1 MKVKIDRQSAAKAIT
16 KHEVSKMA
24 RRIQQN
30 IINESA
36 RRYDMRQRNAAL
48 TAANEAL
55 ADALSRALGGR
66 DRVFLPR
73 RRDDHAEFSVELTI
87 GDDFLIRRRK

>member
-1 MKVKIDRQSAAKAIT
+1 MPKDNIT
-16 KHEVSKMA
+16 ETDIIAYQA
-24 RRIQQN
+24 RKLAEMERELN
-30 IINESA
+30 
-36 RRYDMRQRNAAL
+36 DMRQRNAAL
-48 TAANEAL
+48 AATNEAL

-87 GDDFLIRRRK
+87 GDDLLIIRR

>member
-1 MKVKIDRQSAAKAIT
+1 MKDSITSNDIIAYQAKKLA
-16 KHEVSKMA
+16 ELE
-24 RRIQQN
+24 RELN
-30 IINESA
+30 
-36 RRYDMRQRNAAL
+36 DMRQKNAAL
-48 TAANEAL
+48 AATNEAL

>member
-1 MKVKIDRQSAAKAIT
+1 MSETIT
-16 KHEVSKMA
+16 KSD
-24 RRIQQN
+24 
-30 IINESA
+30 IIAYQAKKLAEMERELN
-36 RRYDMRQRNAAL
+36 DMRQRNAAL

-73 RRDDHAEFSVELTI
+73 RRDSHAEFTVELTLD
-87 GDDFLIRRRK
+87 DDFLIRRRK

>member
-1 MKVKIDRQSAAKAIT
+1 MSETIT
-16 KHEVSKMA
+16 KTD
-24 RRIQQN
+24 
-30 IINESA
+30 IIAYQAKKLAEMEREIN
-36 RRYDMRQRNAAL
+36 DMRQRNAAL

-73 RRDDHAEFSVELTI
+73 RRDDHAEFFVELTI
-87 GDDFLIRRRK
+87 DDDYLIRRRK

>member
-1 MKVKIDRQSAAKAIT
+1 MPETNTVTETDIIAYQ
-16 KHEVSKMA
+16 A
-24 RRIQQN
+24 RKLAEYERELN
-30 IINESA
+30 
-36 RRYDMRQRNAAL
+36 DMRQKNAAL

-73 RRDDHAEFSVELTI
+73 RRDSHAEFSVELTLD
-87 GDDFLIRRRK
+87 DDFLIRRRK

>member
-1 MKVKIDRQSAAKAIT
+1 MSETIT
-16 KHEVSKMA
+16 KTD
-24 RRIQQN
+24 
-30 IINESA
+30 IIAYQAKKLAEMERELN
-36 RRYDMRQRNAAL
+36 DMRQRNAAL
-48 TAANEAL
+48 AATNEAL

-87 GDDFLIRRRK
+87 GDDLLIMRR